1 MCVAR
6 LPPVGVRAHPSTACL
21 QNGRTPLMFASARDH
36 FEVLQC
42 LLLAGADKS
51 ETDRAGNNALA
62 LVRAAASAPCRS
74 SSRRA

>member
-1 MCVAR
+1 
-6 LPPVGVRAHPSTACL
+6 
-21 QNGRTPLMFASARDH
+21 MFASARDH

-62 LVRAAASAPCRS
+62 LVRAAASAPFRS
-74 SSRRA
+74 SFRRA